1 MLFKI
6 AVFSLATVLSIQVS
20 AQTALNNEVIL
31 KLASAGVSSDAL
43 VRIINTQTGT
53 YSTSPVDLAALQKA
67 GVGSEVVAAVV
78 SHQNGPI
85 AATPPAVLRDGTA
98 VRMRLMRTLSSAQVQ
113 TGDKVDFDVLDDI
126 RVGDLIVI
134 PRGSKA
140 IGSVTEAEQ
149 KKRMGR
155 GGKLNLVLEYV
166 RLADG
171 TKVAMRAQSANA
183 GAGHVGAM
191 TAGMVATSLVV
202 WPAAPFF
209 LMMHGKDAVIPEG
222 TEITAYVDG
231 DTRIP

>member
-1 MLFKI
+1 MLSKI
-6 AVFSLATVLSIQVS
+6 AVLSLATVLSIQAS
-20 AQTALNNEVIL
+20 AQGTLNNEAVL
-31 KLASAGVSSDAL
+31 KLSSAGITSDAL
-43 VRIINTQTGT
+43 VRIIKSQSGT
-53 YSTSPVDLAALQKA
+53 YSTSPEDLAALEKA
-67 GVGSEVVAAVV
+67 GVGSEVIAALF
-78 SHQNGPI
+78 SYQNGPI
-85 AATPPAVLRDGTA
+85 AATPAAVLRDGTP
-98 VRMRLMRTLSSAQVQ
+98 VRMRLMRTLSSAKVQ

-126 RVGDLIVI
+126 RVGDHMVI

-171 TKVAMRAQSANA
+171 TKVALRAQSTNA

-191 TAGMVATSLVV
+191 AAGMVATSLVV

-231 DTRIP
+231 DTRLP